1 MNKYHNRKV
10 ETFDGSFHDS
20 RKEAVRWT
28 HLKLMERAGNITE
41 LKRQVKF
48 VLIPTQYG
56 LDENGKRKVLEK
68 ECYYK
73 ADYVYRD
80 EQGKIRVED
89 VKGYKGGGAYKLFV
103 IKRKL
108 MLQVYNIQIK
118 EV

>member
-10 ETFDGSFHDS
+10 ETFDGTFHDS

-28 HLKLMERAGNITE
+28 HLKLMERAGNITD

-56 LDENGKRKVLEK
+56 MDANGKRKLLEK

-73 ADYVYRD
+73 ADFTYK
-80 EQGKIRVED
+80 ENGKLVVED

-108 MLQVYNIQIK
+108 MLQVHGIQIK